1 MCTDNASKDPFSRC
15 EICNDRTKSDYNIQ
29 KERTLKLVLL
39 VRGEIQLTN
48 KTILL
53 DVEASDTNDN
63 VKAKIRRNN
72 TKHNMKLNSD
82 LNT

>member
-1 MCTDNASKDPFSRC
+1 MDDDT
-15 EICNDRTKSDYNIQ
+15 TQSDYNVQ
-29 KERTLKLVLL
+29 KERTLHLVLRL
-39 VRGEIQLTN
+39 RGEMQLTN
-48 KTILL
+48 ETILL

-63 VKAKIRRNN
+63 VKTKIQRNIN